1 MKQQNVIDSLTIC
14 GMLHPDAKKELM
26 DNVKREIGIGVYLSG
41 VEYALILNFDSEK
54 NLTKIKLTPELD
66 KNAPSFVTH
75 TMGGDGIYPIET
87 AAFNYLITTAH
98 EIVLKYGLSLSTNSN
113 ANEHRRYTYYFN
125 NKEYTLYIHGN
136 NSYEFEWEATSRD
149 GKYHISAQ
157 QAGYG
162 EYTYQLSLNKG
173 LAFRSSTRV
182 HEGTFIDLMDVLL
195 YVQQLYDEAKTDVNN
210 GDTNFLEETLD
221 FLHCLEMDTK
231 DVVCVAYGDVYM
243 SWGAFVKNA
252 DFRYDS
258 GFGDVGVSNKIFIY
272 TRDYIM
278 YRHEYDG
285 AEEWRAISNLES
297 VISKKT
303 QIPNDTEVD
312 FRAE

>member
-1 MKQQNVIDSLTIC
+1 MKQNKVIDSLTTC

-26 DNVKREIGIGVYLSG
+26 ENVKREIGIGVYISG
-41 VEYALILNFDSEK
+41 IPYALILNFDSEK
-54 NLTKIKLTPELD
+54 NLTKVKLIPELD

-75 TMGGDGIYPIET
+75 TMGGDGIYPIKT
-87 AAFNYLITTAH
+87 ATFNYFIATTH
-98 EIVLKYGLSLSTNSN
+98 EIVLKYGLSLDSN
-113 ANEHRRYTYYFN
+113 ENRRYTYYFK
-125 NKEYTLYIHGN
+125 NKEYTLYIEV
-136 NSYEFEWEATSRD
+136 NSYEFVWEATSRD

-173 LAFRSSTRV
+173 LVSRSSTRV

-195 YVQQLYDEAKTDVNN
+195 HVQQLYAEAKTDVNDN

-221 FLHCLEMDTK
+221 CLNRLKIDAK
-231 DVVCVAYGDVYM
+231 DVICIAFGDVYM
-243 SWGAFVKNA
+243 SWDVFAKNA

-258 GFGDVGVSNKIFIY
+258 GLGNVEISDNIRIY
-272 TRDYIM
+272 TRDYII

-285 AEEWRAISNLES
+285 AEEWRAISTLES
-297 VISKKT
+297 VISNKS

-312 FRAE
+312 FKVD